1 MNVHSSF
8 FIISPDW
15 KQLKC
20 PPGSGRTVMKQ
31 NRRQGQEA
39 ALTGPAGVEPRPP
52 GRSLGSWGGAKGTGA
67 EPRPPGVKADCRTSG
82 QAR

>member
-15 KQLKC
+15 KQPKC
-20 PPGSGRTVMKQ
+20 PPGSERMVMQQ
-31 NRRQGQEA
+31 NRRQDQEA
-39 ALTGPAGVEPRPP
+39 ALTRPA
-52 GRSLGSWGGAKGTGA
+52 GA
-67 EPRPPGVKADCRTSG
+67 EPRPQGVKADCRTSG

>member
-1 MNVHSSF
+1 
-8 FIISPDW
+8 
-15 KQLKC
+15 
-20 PPGSGRTVMKQ
+20 MKQ

-67 EPRPPGVKADCRTSG
+67 VNAGHVLERAVFC
-82 QAR
+82 Q

>member
-1 MNVHSSF
+1 
-8 FIISPDW
+8 
-15 KQLKC
+15 
-20 PPGSGRTVMKQ
+20 MKQ

-67 EPRPPGVKADCRTSG
+67 EPRLLGRSLGRRGGA
-82 QAR
+82 